1 MGFTNAVIDISHHN
15 GTLDL
20 SIAPKAGVVGII
32 QKATQG
38 TKFIDPTY
46 QANYAQARQLGL
58 LWGVYHF
65 GNGDDGVMQADF
77 FLKTVQPLAVTTL
90 LVLDFESNNAGS
102 TMSLQDARDFVTHIK
117 LVTGIW
123 PGLYGGSYLK
133 EQLGSQPDPT
143 LQNCWLWL
151 AQYGPSA
158 VLPPGWSNWT
168 LWQYLDGHIV
178 PDPDPIIGISPCDRD
193 YYIGSLADLQT
204 NWVTGSLAGATV
216 QSVAAQASV
225 AKGAPKKTRK
235 KLHARDRNGRVPKR
249 RDAE

>member
-20 SIAPKAGVVGII
+20 SIAQKAGVVGII

-46 QANYAQARQLGL
+46 QANYAQAQQLGL
-58 LWGVYHF
+58 LWGAYHF
-65 GNGDDGVMQADF
+65 GNGDDGVTQADF
-77 FLKTVQPLAVTTL
+77 FLKTVQPLAATTL
-90 LVLDFESNNAGS
+90 LVLDFESNKAGS

-204 NWVTGSLAGATV
+204 NWVTGSLAGAAV
-216 QSVAAQASV
+216 QSEAAQAPV
-225 AKGAPKKTRK
+225 LEGLLKATRK
-235 KLHARDRNGRVPKR
+235 KPRTRDRNRRRPKQ
-249 RDAE
+249 A